1 MSMLRRL
8 SVAAFASFIV
18 AAVASCGGILPNSA
32 VPGHVARGYY
42 PLDDTTPLVAL
53 IREHGIESPN
63 HSSPV
68 PILDQLAAQ
77 VAKSD
82 IGGRYKGIT
91 YDLTRG
97 NTLAR
102 DWIVQSPTLW
112 GRKASELK
120 FYPLD
125 CPDCGN
131 ALSLPACSND
141 ADCNGG
147 TCAAIWPRPDDRR
160 GARRKV
166 CLGHSDELAVRLHD
180 LVVRAQRRV
189 DISMLQPPA
198 DTRFLGA
205 LKDALQTLALS
216 GRAVTVRIVI
226 GQYPPSNVDAAAF
239 LMALVGPIEHSPRSR
254 LRISVAAMRS
264 CIGWEECNS
273 YSWNH
278 SKIVSVDGV
287 DAQVGGHNLW
297 SRDYLIDAPVHDLSM
312 QVRGPAATSAARFTD
327 RLWEYVCANLDK
339 APKIVVANFTLDGNV
354 PAQTCMTPPE
364 LPQARGGGGVPVLGV
379 GRLGAGI
386 TKDFANQSE
395 LARDLMFGSAQKSV
409 RIMQQDLGFTLGRA
423 DKLYPESSL
432 AKLVTLLLHRQGD
445 VYIVLSNEG
454 AVGNSGSSYSNDV
467 SLKELARHIRELV
480 QRRIDDADP
489 KERYSVRPGPDPV
502 NALLCEHVFLAPM
515 RFGPDGKWPS
525 GAAIA
530 NHAKF
535 WMVDDRTFY
544 IGSDNMYPVN
554 LQEYGYIVDDRK
566 AAGEVL
572 DAWWNP
578 LWQWSQRAAVSGR
591 GVDKCIFREV
601 LK

>member
-1 MSMLRRL
+1 MLRRL
-8 SVAAFASFIV
+8 SVAAFASFVV

-32 VPGHVARGYY
+32 VPGHIANGYY
-42 PLDDTTPLVAL
+42 PIDDTTPLVAL
-53 IREHGIESPN
+53 IRERGIESPSR
-63 HSSPV
+63 SSPT
-68 PILDQLAAQ
+68 PLLEQLAAE

-82 IGGRYKGIT
+82 IDGRYKGIT

-97 NTLAR
+97 NSLAR
-102 DWIVQSPTLW
+102 DWIVQSPNLW
-112 GRKASELK
+112 GRKANEFK

-131 ALSLPACSND
+131 SLSLPICDSD

-147 TCAAIWPRPDDRR
+147 TCTAIWPRPDDRR

-166 CLGHSDELAVRLHD
+166 CLGQSDELAVRLHD

-189 DISMLQPPA
+189 DISMLEPPA
-198 DTRFLGA
+198 DARFFGA

-216 GRAVTVRIVI
+216 GRAVTVRIVV
-226 GQYPPSNVDAAAF
+226 GQHPPHDVDAAA
-239 LMALVGPIEHSPRSR
+239 LLKSLVSGIEQLPRSR
-254 LRISVAAMRS
+254 MRVSVAAMRS

-278 SKIVSVDGV
+278 SKIVSVDGI

-297 SRDYLIDAPVHDLSM
+297 SRDYLINEPVHDLSM
-312 QVRGPAATSAARFTD
+312 RVRGPAAANAARFTD
-327 RLWEYVCANLDK
+327 RLWEYVCGTLDK
-339 APKIVVANFTLDGNV
+339 APKIVVASFPFDGSV
-354 PAQTCMTPPE
+354 PEQTCLTPPP
-364 LPQARGGGGVPVLGV
+364 LQPARSAGGVPILGV

-432 AKLVTLLLHRQGD
+432 ARLVTLLLERQGD

-480 QRRIDDADP
+480 QKRIDDADP
-489 KERYSVRPGPDPV
+489 KARYSVRAGPDPV
-502 NALLCEHVFLAPM
+502 NALLCEHVFLAPL
-515 RFGPDGKWPS
+515 RFGPDRKWPS
-525 GAAIA
+525 GAAIVS
-530 NHAKF
+530 HAKF

-554 LQEYGYIVDDRK
+554 LQEFGYIVDDAK
-566 AAGEVL
+566 AAGEIL
-572 DAWWNP
+572 DAWWTP

-591 GVDKCIFREV
+591 GVDKCIFREL